1 MTTYKMYVVQKRF
14 RTVTVDYEDVADWHE
29 RGEATYDDIDEP
41 EQMVPDFIEDFLYV
55 DPDDLGSS
63 RDCYSE
69 EGGPTEI
76 EIVGGLMNANCLP
89 IDDLVPA

>member
-14 RTVTVDYEDVADWHE
+14 RTVTVNYEDVADWHE

-55 DPDDLGSS
+55 NPDDLGSS
-63 RDCYSE
+63 KDSFSE

-76 EIVGGLMNANCLP
+76 EIVG
-89 IDDLVPA
+89 DLIQVSS